1 MNTRLTVRL
10 SSRRSLVGGVN
21 GGLDLTLAVFDS
33 VQESVAEVG
42 TVEGELVAQEVE
54 GIAEERVA
62 LLGHLAVDDGV
73 AGDVDGGVHTSFSP
87 QLIGEQ
93 DVGDVTDGG
102 EIAGHQVGAGAWDGE
117 EVAGDS
123 GGE

>member
-1 MNTRLTVRL
+1 MLQEMDEH
-10 SSRRSLVGGVN
+10 SIDLVGGVN
-21 GGLDLTLAVFDS
+21 GGLDLVLAVCDG
-33 VQESVAEVG
+33 VEESIAEVG
-42 TVEGELVAQEVE
+42 TVEGELVAQEIE

-62 LLGHLAVDDGV
+62 LLGHLAVDDSV

-93 DVGDVTDGG
+93 DVGDVTNAA
-102 EIAGHQVGAGAWDGE
+102 EVAGHQVGAGAWDGE
-117 EVAGDS
+117 EVAGGG